1 MVYNYGCISSIVKG
15 GPMPEL
21 ELRDIDIATLAWI
34 AGSSANERLLAT
46 IRRSGHP
53 RLRNSHGYV
62 FQHLLAGT
70 PTVGELAELLG
81 VTQQA
86 ASKSVV
92 ELEGLGYVERRPDPL
107 DGRIRRLS
115 LTARGRRAVRAARA
129 ARADLE
135 RELVATV
142 GSRAMAATRRTLAA
156 LIDLVGARDAVAGRR
171 VQAPSD

>member
-1 MVYNYGCISSIVKG
+1 MA
-15 GPMPEL
+15 EL
-21 ELRDIDIATLAWI
+21 DPGDIDIATLAWI

-53 RLRNSHGYV
+53 QLRNSHGYV

-86 ASKSVV
+86 ASKAVV

-115 LTARGRRAVRAARA
+115 LTARGRRAVLAARTA
-129 ARADLE
+129 HAELE
-135 RELVATV
+135 RELAGTV
-142 GSRAMAATRRTLAA
+142 GPRAMAATRRTLAA
-156 LIDLVGARDAVAGRR
+156 LIEVVGARDAVARRR
-171 VQAPSD
+171 VKAPSD